1 MGIGDITGLLDR
13 WNAGDQAAMQELLVL
28 VYDELRRMADR
39 FLRQERPDHTLQ
51 PTALVNELFLRFS
64 GLREMRVES
73 QRHFYGAAANAMRRI
88 LVDHARHRKAE
99 KRGGTQQRR
108 ISIEDVPEDAF
119 AGVDQ
124 PDFERLDD
132 ALKALAAIAPEKA
145 QAVEL
150 RYFAGLSVDETARV
164 MGISPATVGRHW
176 AFARAW
182 LHRELARTDAERPAA
197 EEGAD
202 RGHGR
207 NRLERG

>member
-1 MGIGDITGLLDR
+1 MEIGDITGLLDR
-13 WNAGDQAAMQELLVL
+13 WNGGDPAAMQELMVL

-64 GLREMRVES
+64 GLREMRVEN

-88 LVDHARHRKAE
+88 LVDYARQRKAE
-99 KRGGTQQRR
+99 KRGGAQPRTL
-108 ISIEDVPEDAF
+108 SIDDVPENAF
-119 AGVDQ
+119 AAGGL

-164 MGISPATVGRHW
+164 MGISAATVGRHW

-182 LHRELARTDAERPAA
+182 LHRELSRAE
-197 EEGAD
+197 
-202 RGHGR
+202 
-207 NRLERG
+207 

>member
-1 MGIGDITGLLDR
+1 MELGEITGLLDR
-13 WNAGDQAAMQELLVL
+13 WNGGDQAAMQELLVL

-64 GLREMRVES
+64 GLRAMRVEN

-88 LVDHARHRKAE
+88 LVDYARQRKAE
-99 KRGGTQQRR
+99 KRGGAQPRKL
-108 ISIEDVPEDAF
+108 SIDDLPEDAF
-119 AGVDQ
+119 AASEL

-132 ALKALAAIAPEKA
+132 ALQALAAIAPEKA
-145 QAVEL
+145 QTVEL

-164 MGISPATVGRHW
+164 MDISPATVGRHW

-182 LHRELARTDAERPAA
+182 LHRELTRSTLPPGTADD
-197 EEGAD
+197 GA
-202 RGHGR
+202 
-207 NRLERG
+207 